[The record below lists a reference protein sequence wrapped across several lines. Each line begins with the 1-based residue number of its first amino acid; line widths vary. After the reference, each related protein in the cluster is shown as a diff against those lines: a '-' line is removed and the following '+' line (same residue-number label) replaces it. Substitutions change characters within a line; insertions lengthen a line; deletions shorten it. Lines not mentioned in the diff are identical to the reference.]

1 MGSKTELAADKKAKL
16 RALFPGVFTETISKS
31 GDVTEAIDF
40 EKLKAEM
47 GCLAEDLDD
56 SVEKFGI
63 SWPGKKQCMA
73 LANGPAKGK
82 LEFLPEKSVNFETTR
97 NLFIEGNN
105 LEVLKLLNESHGER
119 VKMIFIDPPYNT
131 RKHFLYE
138 DDFSLP
144 LKDYLHL
151 SESSNEGFE
160 DDNFRFDLGAGR
172 FHTHWLNMM
181 FPRLYLAR
189 QLLADDGVIFISIDD
204 NEVSQ
209 LRGICDEIFGDENF
223 VAHIIWQHSVQP
235 KGYKQLYSVHHN
247 HILCFRKSDAYRI
260 RPVERTEADNR
271 HYGNP
276 DNDPKGAW
284 RFGDVRNALY
294 RPNLIYD
301 LKTPLGKTI
310 SPPKNG
316 WRWSRE
322 TLNRKIVQG
331 EISFSKDETKIVR
344 KIYLADQRGRAPE
357 TIWFSRDV
365 GSTREAAKELK
376 ALFDGKQPFDTVKP
390 TRLIKRMIEVAGLGA
405 GDICL
410 DFFAGSASTAHAV
423 LKFSEAQFIVV
434 QSPDPVDGKK
444 PQGQAALEFELEY
457 LSDIGAERLRRAIRE
472 LEGAQEPVASEE
484 AHLGFRF
491 LRYVDD

>member
-1 MGSKTELAADKKAKL
+1 
-16 RALFPGVFTETISKS
+16 
-31 GDVTEAIDF
+31 
-40 EKLKAEM
+40 
-47 GCLAEDLDD
+47 
-56 SVEKFGI
+56 
-63 SWPGKKQCMA
+63 
-73 LANGPAKGK
+73 
-82 LEFLPEKSVNFETTR
+82 
-97 NLFIEGNN
+97 
-105 LEVLKLLNESHGER
+105 
-119 VKMIFIDPPYNT
+119 
-131 RKHFLYE
+131 
-138 DDFSLP
+138 
-144 LKDYLHL
+144 
-151 SESSNEGFE
+151 
-160 DDNFRFDLGAGR
+160 
-172 FHTHWLNMM
+172 M

-331 EISFSKDETKIVR
+331 EISFSKDETKIVS